1 MREIA
6 LDLATEIPFRRAARI
21 MSQLVPG
28 ITTMSVWEIVKQAG
42 EAVQKEGEALRQAV
56 FEDGVILEGKHNAGV
71 LFIEA
76 DGVVI
81 NQQKAREKGQKSSY

>member
-1 MREIA
+1 
-6 LDLATEIPFRRAARI
+6 

-56 FEDGVILEGKHNAGV
+56 FEDG
-71 LFIEA
+71 
-76 DGVVI
+76 
-81 NQQKAREKGQKSSY
+81 